1 MFTENVATRRAY
13 RLNRRAQRRE
23 ETRQRIVQAT
33 FELHRTLGPART
45 TISAIAERAGVQR
58 LTVYR
63 HFPDEL
69 SLFRACAGL
78 SLELNPP
85 PDPAPWR
92 AIGDPEARLRA
103 ALAALYAY
111 YAENDS
117 LLVNVRRD
125 AELLPVLRQVQA
137 ERTAAYFAEVGTTL
151 AAGWEAHDTGVL
163 RAALAHALDF
173 GTWHSLVRQQRLT
186 DEQAVE
192 LMVAMVRCGTGS
204 G

>member
-1 MFTENVATRRAY
+1 MARSY

-23 ETRQRIVQAT
+23 ETRQRIVRAV

-85 PDPAPWR
+85 PDLAPWR

-103 ALAALYAY
+103 ALTALYAY
-111 YAENDS
+111 YAQNE
-117 LLVNVRRD
+117 LLLRNIRRD

-137 ERTAAYFAEVGTTL
+137 ERTAAYFAEVETTL
-151 AAGWEAHDTGVL
+151 AAGWEGHDIGVL

-173 GTWHSLVRQQRLT
+173 GTWYALVRERHLT
-186 DEQAVE
+186 DGQAVE
-192 LMVAMVRCGTGS
+192 LMVAMVRCGTGN